1 MDLLK
6 NPKFFID
13 WKMGYRFAS
22 DIANGLNYLHSQSP
36 PVFHRD
42 VKTANFLVRNPK
54 EKAFY

>member
-1 MDLLK
+1 
-6 NPKFFID
+6 
-13 WKMGYRFAS
+13 MGYRFAS